1 MDLIVSFDVKCYFF
15 NKLNSLSF
23 CVVFCGVKSHTHTH
37 TLCRMKTWNKA
48 AISGVHPACF
58 IAEGLVGE
66 ASCGDDWS
74 VRASE
79 RAVNAGPRAC
89 PRDITGYGVT
99 DMAMPLL
106 RTL

>member
-1 MDLIVSFDVKCYFF
+1 M
-15 NKLNSLSF
+15 
-23 CVVFCGVKSHTHTH
+23 VVFFPPMTLKLLKMTHTQ
-37 TLCRMKTWNKA
+37 TWNKA
-48 AISGVHPACF
+48 AISAVHPARF
-58 IAEGLVGE
+58 IAEGLVGQ
-66 ASCGDDWS
+66 ACYGDDWS